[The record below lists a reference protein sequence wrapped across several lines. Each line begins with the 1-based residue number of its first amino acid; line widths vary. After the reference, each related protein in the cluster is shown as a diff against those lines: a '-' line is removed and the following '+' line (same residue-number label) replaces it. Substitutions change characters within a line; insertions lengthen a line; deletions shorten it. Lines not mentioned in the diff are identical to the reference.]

1 MYYILLLVLV
11 IMMLFNASNSN
22 QVLMKTNDITHYL
35 VRSR

>member
-1 MYYILLLVLV
+1 MYYIFTLILV
-11 IMMLFNASNSN
+11 IMMLFNASNRN

>member
-11 IMMLFNASNSN
+11 ILMLLNASNRN

-35 VRSR
+35 VRSK